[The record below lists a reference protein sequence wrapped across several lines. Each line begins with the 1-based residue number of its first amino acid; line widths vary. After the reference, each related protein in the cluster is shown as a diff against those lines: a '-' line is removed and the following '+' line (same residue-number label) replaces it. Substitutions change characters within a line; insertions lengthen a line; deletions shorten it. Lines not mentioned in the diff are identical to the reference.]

1 MEKLI
6 ALVTGSGSGIGKAVG
21 IRLAKDGFHVILHY
35 NNNSLGAQDTL
46 EQINKMGA
54 TAELIKF
61 DITKP
66 NEIEDSLQTLF
77 SAKETRA
84 PYALINNAGRNIDNL
99 TGMMTDEEFDKV
111 IRTNLYGPF
120 YLLRWCVKRM
130 IRDRRGSIVNIA
142 SLAGQTGNVGQINYS
157 ASKAGLIG
165 MTKSLALELGS
176 RNIRVNAVAPGL
188 IETEMIKDIPGLEDF
203 KTRIPLKR
211 FGTPEEVAGAVSFL
225 CSTDSAYITGHTIN
239 VNGGIFPS

>member
-35 NNNSLGAQDTL
+35 NNNSLGAQDAL

-77 SAKETRA
+77 SDKATRA
-84 PYALINNAGRNIDNL
+84 PYALINIDNL
-99 TGMMTDEEFDKV
+99 TGMMTDGEFDKV

-211 FGTPEEVAGAVSFL
+211 LGTPEEVAGAVSFL
-225 CSTDSAYITGHTIN
+225 CSTDSTYITGHTVN

>member
-35 NNNSLGAQDTL
+35 NNNSLGAQDAL

-77 SAKETRA
+77 SDKATRA

-99 TGMMTDEEFDKV
+99 TGMMTDGEFDKV

-211 FGTPEEVAGAVSFL
+211 LGTPEEVAGAVSFL
-225 CSTDSAYITGHTIN
+225 CSTDSTYITGHTVN

>member
-21 IRLAKDGFHVILHY
+21 IRLAKDGFHVILNY

-66 NEIEDSLQTLF
+66 NEIENSLQTLF
-77 SAKETRA
+77 SAKATRV
-84 PYALINNAGRNIDNL
+84 PYALINNAGCNIDNL

-225 CSTDSAYITGHTIN
+225 CSTDSTYITGHTIN